1 MLRIF
6 GHFVPAATVALGI
19 AEAFFI
25 AAALYFGIAVLSADP
40 VVEVAGGRFLFP
52 LLFALGI
59 VAMMHSGGLYN
70 VDALVDARQTF
81 LRGGLILTL
90 ILLLAAVATMQFG
103 AYRLV
108 NVTYRWRWIVLPPS
122 LWLLCVMITRTIFS
136 RVSRTG
142 ILRRRV
148 LILGQGTRAVQ
159 LRELAKER
167 FGAYFLPVAQVGL
180 HDKVH
185 IASVGAVQLKE
196 RVESVD
202 LLTLARDVA
211 ASEIVVAADDR
222 RGLPVHQL
230 LQCKLSGIRVTD
242 YVDFYERESGRV
254 DLAAL
259 RPSWFI
265 FSDGFRMGAA
275 VEGLKRSFDILLAL
289 FTLML
294 VLPVLLLTAVAI
306 KCEGYGCILYRQERV
321 GLRGNVFVLLKFRS
335 MSEDAE
341 RDGSPVWAAKRDPR
355 VTRVG
360 WFIRKLRIDELPQ
373 LYNVLRGD
381 MSFVGPRPERPYFVS
396 RLAQSI
402 PYYHERHSVKPGIT
416 GWAQVNYPYAASLED
431 ARNKLSYDLYYLKNR
446 GLFLDIIILI
456 RTVRVVLWP
465 DGAR

>member
-1 MLRIF
+1 
-6 GHFVPAATVALGI
+6 
-19 AEAFFI
+19 
-25 AAALYFGIAVLSADP
+25 
-40 VVEVAGGRFLFP
+40 LFC
-52 LLFALGI
+52 
-59 VAMMHSGGLYN
+59 
-70 VDALVDARQTF
+70 
-81 LRGGLILTL
+81 IL
-90 ILLLAAVATMQFG
+90 
-103 AYRLV
+103 
-108 NVTYRWRWIVLPPS
+108 
-122 LWLLCVMITRTIFS
+122 ITRTIFS

-148 LILGQGTRAVQ
+148 LILGQGPRAAQ

-180 HDKVH
+180 QDKLQVTT
-185 IASVGAVQLKE
+185 VGAVQLKE
-196 RVESVD
+196 RVESLD
-202 LLTLARDVA
+202 LLGMARSVN
-211 ASEIVVAADDR
+211 ASEIVIATEDR

-254 DLAAL
+254 DLTAL

-265 FSDGFRMGAA
+265 FSDGFRMGIM
-275 VEGLKRSFDILLAL
+275 VETVKRGFDIALAL
-289 FTLML
+289 FTLVL
-294 VLPVLLLTAVAI
+294 VLPILGLTVLAI
-306 KCEGYGCILYRQERV
+306 KCEDRGSILYRQERV
-321 GLRGNVFVLLKFRS
+321 GLRGRVFTLLKFRS

-341 RDGSPVWAAKRDPR
+341 PEGAPVWAAKRDPR
-355 VTRVG
+355 VTRIG
-360 WFIRKLRIDELPQ
+360 WLIRKIRIDELPQ

-381 MSFVGPRPERPYFVS
+381 MSFVGPRPERPYFVH

-416 GWAQVNYPYAASLED
+416 GWAQVNYPYGASLED

-446 GLFLDIIILI
+446 GLFLDLIILI

>member
-19 AEAFFI
+19 AEALFI
-25 AAALYFGIAVLSADP
+25 AAALYFGVTLSSAEP
-40 VVEVAGGRFLFP
+40 VAQIAGGRVLFP
-52 LLFALGI
+52 LVLAFAII
-59 VAMMHSGGLYN
+59 VMMHSSGLYN
-70 VDALVDARQTF
+70 VDALVDARQML
-81 LRGGLILTL
+81 LRGALILTL
-90 ILLLAAVATMQFG
+90 IVILAIAVTTQFG

-108 NVTYRWRWIVLPPS
+108 HVPYRWRWIVLLPS
-122 LWLLCVMITRTIFS
+122 LWLFCIVITRTIFS

-148 LILGQGTRAVQ
+148 LILGQGPRAVQ

-185 IASVGAVQLKE
+185 VATVGAVQLKE
-196 RVESVD
+196 RVDSVD
-202 LLTLARDVA
+202 LLSLAREVN
-211 ASEIVVAADDR
+211 ASEIVIATDDR
-222 RGLPVHQL
+222 RGLPVNQL
-230 LQCKLSGIRVTD
+230 LSCKLSGIRITD
-242 YVDFYERESGRV
+242 YVEFYERESGRV
-254 DLAAL
+254 DLSAL

-265 FSDGFRMGAA
+265 FSDGFRMGAT
-275 VEGLKRSFDILLAL
+275 VEAIKRSFDIGLGLL
-289 FTLML
+289 TLIF
-294 VLPVLLLTAVAI
+294 VLPILILTVIAI
-306 KCEGYGCILYRQERV
+306 KSEGTGTILYRQERV
-321 GLRGNVFVLLKFRS
+321 GLRGRTFVLLKFRS
-335 MSEDAE
+335 MAENAE
-341 RDGSPVWAAKRDPR
+341 RDGAPVWASKRDPR
-355 VTRVG
+355 ITRVG

-381 MSFVGPRPERPYFVS
+381 MSFVGPRPERPYFVN
-396 RLAQSI
+396 RLAQNI
-402 PYYHERHSVKPGIT
+402 PYYDERHAVKPGIT

-446 GLFLDIIILI
+446 GLFLDLIILI

>member
-6 GHFVPAATVALGI
+6 GHFVPAATVALGV

-25 AAALYFGIAVLSADP
+25 AAALYFGIAVLCAADP
-40 VVEVAGGRFLFP
+40 AVEIAGGGVFFP
-52 LLFALGI
+52 LFFALGI

-81 LRGGLILTL
+81 FRGGLILTL
-90 ILLLAAVATMQFG
+90 ILLLATVATMQFG

-202 LLTLARDVA
+202 LLALARDVA

-275 VEGLKRSFDILLAL
+275 VEALKRSFDIVLA
-289 FTLML
+289 
-294 VLPVLLLTAVAI
+294 
-306 KCEGYGCILYRQERV
+306 
-321 GLRGNVFVLLKFRS
+321 
-335 MSEDAE
+335 
-341 RDGSPVWAAKRDPR
+341 
-355 VTRVG
+355 
-360 WFIRKLRIDELPQ
+360 
-373 LYNVLRGD
+373 
-381 MSFVGPRPERPYFVS
+381 
-396 RLAQSI
+396 
-402 PYYHERHSVKPGIT
+402 
-416 GWAQVNYPYAASLED
+416 
-431 ARNKLSYDLYYLKNR
+431 
-446 GLFLDIIILI
+446 
-456 RTVRVVLWP
+456 
-465 DGAR
+465 

>member
-19 AEAFFI
+19 TEAFFI
-25 AAALYFGIAVLSADP
+25 AASLYFGVALLSADS
-40 VVEVAGGRFLFP
+40 VIQIAGGTVAFP
-52 LLFALGI
+52 LLLAFAI
-59 VAMMHSGGLYN
+59 VVMMHSSGLYN
-70 VDALVDARQTF
+70 IDALVDARQAF
-81 LRGGLILTL
+81 VRGALILTL
-90 ILLLAAVATMQFG
+90 LLVLAVATTSQFG

-108 NVTYRWRWIVLPPS
+108 NVPYRWRWILLLPS
-122 LWLLCVMITRTIFS
+122 LWLFCILITRTIFS

-142 ILRRRV
+142 VLRRRV
-148 LILGQGTRAVQ
+148 LILGQGPRAAQ

-180 HDKVH
+180 HDKFH
-185 IASVGAVQLKE
+185 AETVGAVQLKE
-196 RVESVD
+196 RVESLD
-202 LLTLARDVA
+202 LLSLVRGVT
-211 ASEIVVAADDR
+211 ASEIVIATDDR

-265 FSDGFRMGAA
+265 FSDGFRMGMA
-275 VEGLKRSFDILLAL
+275 VETVKRSFDIALAL
-289 FTLML
+289 CTLVV
-294 VLPVLLLTAVAI
+294 VLPILALTVLAI
-306 KCEGYGCILYRQERV
+306 KCEGRGSILYRQERV
-321 GLRGNVFVLLKFRS
+321 GLRGRVYVLLKFRS
-335 MSEDAE
+335 MTEDAE
-341 RDGSPVWAAKRDPR
+341 RDGAPVWAAKRDPR
-355 VTRVG
+355 ITRVG
-360 WFIRKLRIDELPQ
+360 WVIRKTRIDELPQ

-381 MSFVGPRPERPYFVS
+381 MSFVGPRPERPYFVN
-396 RLAQSI
+396 RLTQGI
-402 PYYHERHSVKPGIT
+402 PYYSERHSVKPGIT
-416 GWAQVNYPYAASLED
+416 GWAQVNYPYGASLED

-446 GLFLDIIILI
+446 GLFLDLVILI